1 MHPVAGEPLVRDV
14 LPLSTM
20 HAIFFGL
27 KRAFH
32 GTLRVSRHALGT
44 LGLTA
49 ARFDLLYG
57 LYKEGDWGN
66 RWQSHLR
73 KKLGVSAQVVS
84 RMLASLE
91 VLGVV
96 TRVRDS
102 IDRRQRVVRL
112 TTEGRR
118 RIRLAIRRM
127 IGWGQVK
134 LAVDVALGGDRWFDW
149 THVLVATDTF
159 ESGLRAVRSCYRDT
173 ATLYYPWH
181 PDD

>member
-1 MHPVAGEPLVRDV
+1 
-14 LPLSTM
+14 M

-44 LGLTA
+44 LGLTS

-57 LYKEGDWGN
+57 VYEQGEWGN
-66 RWQSHLR
+66 KWQSHLR

-91 VLGVV
+91 ALGLV
-96 TRVRDS
+96 TREKDS
-102 IDRRQRVVRL
+102 IDRRQRTVRL
-112 TTEGRR
+112 TGEGRS

-127 IGWGQVK
+127 IRSGQVK
-134 LAVDVALGGDRWFDW
+134 LAVDVALGKDRWFDW

-159 ESGLRAVRSCYRDT
+159 ESGLRAVRACYRDT